1 MKMSFVLF
9 VAAVV
14 PSCSPMCEAADWTQ
28 WSGNDRKGNWTEDG
42 ILTSFPKSGL
52 KPQWSVK
59 IGSGYSGP
67 VIAKGR
73 IYVADYLPKKE
84 SKTLEAI
91 ERLVC
96 LDENTG
102 DILWKHEWETHYRR
116 QLQSYATGP
125 RACPLVDG
133 DRVFAIGATGRV
145 LCLDAASGAM
155 IWEYDALESFGA
167 KVPVFGV
174 SAGPIAYH
182 DSVIFPCGGSDGLL
196 RAFEKSTGKPLWKAL
211 PASHDLPYSSP
222 ELFEI
227 DGVDQLV
234 QWSKEHLT
242 ALNPGN
248 GEVLWQ
254 IPFSAQSNMA
264 IGRPVQIGNRILV
277 SGFYDG
283 SMLVEATA
291 SGAKMVWKNGGEG
304 EKPNQ
309 TASLHAV
316 ITTPVVEDDHFYGT
330 CSYGELR
337 GLTLKDGERVWEN
350 LEFTRQGRWGS
361 MFWVKN
367 GDRYFVNN
375 DLGELLI
382 MQFTPGGPKVIDRT
396 QLIKPDTQCG
406 YGPRRF
412 ADALVNWV
420 HPAYANRHVVIRND
434 HEILRVSLAAE

>member
-1 MKMSFVLF
+1 
-9 VAAVV
+9 
-14 PSCSPMCEAADWTQ
+14 
-28 WSGNDRKGNWTEDG
+28 
-42 ILTSFPKSGL
+42 
-52 KPQWSVK
+52 
-59 IGSGYSGP
+59 
-67 VIAKGR
+67 
-73 IYVADYLPKKE
+73 
-84 SKTLEAI
+84 
-91 ERLVC
+91 
-96 LDENTG
+96 
-102 DILWKHEWETHYRR
+102 
-116 QLQSYATGP
+116 
-125 RACPLVDG
+125 LVDG
-133 DRVFAIGATGRV
+133 DRVFAIGATGQV

-291 SGAKMVWKNGGEG
+291 SGAKMVWENGGEG